1 MKKLLVA
8 FTTVIVAACQQ
19 AEPPSQV
26 DEGGMPITVADAAQC
41 APADED
47 GFIRIADGLEATITK
62 KGHGQVAVLGDTVTV
77 RAQLWVVDETAADGK
92 GTFVWDS
99 GPGGFTFELGQG
111 GLIEG
116 WSPGIACMMVGEQRD
131 LLIGS
136 HLAYKEDGRA
146 PIPPN
151 ADIFYELE
159 LVSVAEQT
167 E

>member
-1 MKKLLVA
+1 MKKR
-8 FTTVIVAACQQ
+8 IVVFGAMFIAACQQ

-26 DEGGMPITVADAAQC
+26 DESGKPITVADAAQC
-41 APADED
+41 VAADEN
-47 GFIRIADGLEATITK
+47 GFIPIADGLEATITR

-77 RAQLWVVDETAADGK
+77 LAKLWVVDEAAEDGK

-99 GPGGFTFELGQG
+99 GPSGFTFDLGQG
-111 GLIEG
+111 GLIDG
-116 WSPGIACMMVGEQRD
+116 WSPGIACMLVGEQRD

-136 HLAYKEDGRA
+136 HLAYKEGGRA

-159 LVSVAEQT
+159 LVSIAAAAE
-167 E
+167 